1 MRSLSGFL
9 PTAGRMPRRDNA
21 RQSRFACFDFW
32 YAQAYILFREMSTMI
47 AVLFG
52 ANLKLRDRS
61 AVPAGAMLDP
71 LGMPEGR

>member
-1 MRSLSGFL
+1 
-9 PTAGRMPRRDNA
+9 
-21 RQSRFACFDFW
+21 
-32 YAQAYILFREMSTMI
+32 MI